1 MDDDLIGAQPHC
13 PEDGVVMRDIRGG
26 WECPHCGHAEQ
37 VQDVQIPPE
46 FNGPSIHGG

>member
-1 MDDDLIGAQPHC
+1 
-13 PEDGVVMRDIRGG
+13 MRDIRGG